1 MKSKYD
7 DEVPLFKAGSEGT
20 QKKWLVKGI
29 ATLAM
34 LGGIAAAS
42 DASGV
47 ADKVDDMFEAAIHM
61 ALEPASAATV
71 AGTTI
76 DKATAVPSRSTT
88 STGKETSDYLVK
100 GSAKYQDTNSNN
112 NYSWYSLSNGK
123 QQTGLVIIRRWIR
136 RTILLP
142 VDRFMLVIMRRTRR
156 IITVFCCHQFCLIRL
171 EAEPVVVVL
180 GFKELKTPFRLV
192 WTCTQMD
199 LPTKMPVARTRWLVS
214 VPRTQVVI

>member
-1 MKSKYD
+1 MPAVLQIKLMTCSRLLFIWRWSRHRRQRLRTRQSIRRPQCLVVQRRQLEKKPATILLR
-7 DEVPLFKAGSEGT
+7 EVQSIKIRT
-20 QKKWLVKGI
+20 VIIIIRGI
-29 ATLAM
+29 ACL
-34 LGGIAAAS
+34 
-42 DASGV
+42 
-47 ADKVDDMFEAAIHM
+47 M
-61 ALEPASAATV
+61 A
-71 AGTTI
+71 
-76 DKATAVPSRSTT
+76 
-88 STGKETSDYLVK
+88 
-100 GSAKYQDTNSNN
+100 NSKRG
-112 NYSWYSLSNGK
+112 WLF
-123 QQTGLVIIRRWIR
+123 IIRRWIR

>member
-71 AGTTI
+71 ANTTI

-100 GSAKYQDTNSNN
+100 GSASYQSGNSNN

-123 QQTGLVIIRRWIR
+123 QQTGLFIIRRWIR

-171 EAEPVVVVL
+171 EAEPVVVAL
-180 GFKELKTPFRLV
+180 EFKVLKTPFRLV